1 MMHNTGKRS
10 TTAFWIFGVVLALAS
25 GRGAS
30 ALPTPQDQ
38 PGSPDV
44 NKPTEKPQEEPKPL
58 LPDVDKPAPK
68 PAAEEKAPPKKK
80 GAAGRIAEQQ
90 AAETALKDAKMPP
103 PRQPEKAF
111 IEFAEPLGWPV
122 FDAPNAGDKV
132 LYAFKMSDPKKKRDK
147 AVLAVS
153 FVPEREGKAS
163 TVLKNWCEGFIKD
176 DGSKPRL
183 AEVAQEFE
191 VNSLKVT
198 LIELKG
204 ATKGG
209 KSGKPVA
216 GQMMIAAVV
225 HHPKGPFF
233 IRAEGKASTL
243 EPQRERI
250 LKFIRSVRPAT
261 PTSKAE
267 KPQDPAVGKAA
278 ASSGD
283 QPTSTPSKP
292 GAGASGTAPKE
303 PAAPPDDKKPGS
315 NPG

>member
-1 MMHNTGKRS
+1 MHNAGTRS
-10 TTAFWIFGVVLALAS
+10 TAAFWILGVALALAPE
-25 GRGAS
+25 GGAS
-30 ALPTPQDQ
+30 ALPRPQDQ
-38 PGSPDV
+38 DGPPIAKEPAEPPS
-44 NKPTEKPQEEPKPL
+44 EEPKPL
-58 LPDVDKPAPK
+58 LPDVDKPVPK
-68 PAAEEKAPPKKK
+68 PAAKAPPKKK

-198 LIELKG
+198 LVELKG

-261 PTSKAE
+261 PTPKAE
-267 KPQDPAVGKAA
+267 KPQDPAAGKTA

-283 QPTSTPSKP
+283 QPAPTPSTP
-292 GAGASGTAPKE
+292 GAGASGSEPKE
-303 PAAPPDDKKPGS
+303 PAPPSDDKKDGS

>member
-1 MMHNTGKRS
+1 M
-10 TTAFWIFGVVLALAS
+10 AS
-25 GRGAS
+25 KGGAS
-30 ALPTPQDQ
+30 ALPMLQDQ
-38 PGSPDV
+38 DGPPDAK
-44 NKPTEKPQEEPKPL
+44 KPAEPPPEEPKPL

-68 PAAEEKAPPKKK
+68 PADDEKAPPKKK

-90 AAETALKDAKMPP
+90 AAEAALKDAKMPP

-111 IEFAEPLGWPV
+111 IEFTEPLGWPV

-198 LIELKG
+198 LIELEG

-209 KSGKPVA
+209 KSEKPIA

-243 EPQRERI
+243 KPQQERI

-261 PTSKAE
+261 PAPKTE
-267 KPQDPAVGKAA
+267 KPQAPATGKPPAA
-278 ASSGD
+278 AASGD
-283 QPTSTPSKP
+283 QPAPTPSTP
-292 GAGASGTAPKE
+292 GAGASGSAPKN
-303 PAAPPDDKKPGS
+303 PAPPSDDKKDGS